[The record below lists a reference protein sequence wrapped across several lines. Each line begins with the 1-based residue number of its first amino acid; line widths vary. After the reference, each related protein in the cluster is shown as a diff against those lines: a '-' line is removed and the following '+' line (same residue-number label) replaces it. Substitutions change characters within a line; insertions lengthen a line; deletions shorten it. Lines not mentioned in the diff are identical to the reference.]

1 MKGKKLYD
9 KILGSIAGAAIG
21 DSMGS
26 TVEFLH
32 HKAISKYYGKIE
44 DLTFSSGKF
53 TDDTSLRLLVYSA
66 IINKGGRIT
75 AYDLASYWIKNVIP
89 NSKYWIT
96 ELFISAELYMGKSP
110 REAGFYNLHAN
121 DAAMLMDP
129 IGVVNCSNP
138 RNSAVDAYDVGS
150 VCQSGAE
157 LEASMAVAAAVAE
170 AFKVN
175 TSPKNVVEM
184 ACCYSSPIIES
195 RVKKAIKIVES
206 CKSLSEIYDRL
217 YEEIALEDGSDRI
230 VKNWRYEDIKKR
242 SLKIED
248 ISLGVSAL
256 EAVPVALAFFYL
268 FNGDPLKTII
278 ACVNYGRDSD
288 TIAGI
293 GGAIAGA
300 FMGANSIDYK
310 FIEQVNRANNISL
323 QSFAERMIEPVI
335 NTLKEQKESIQFAE
349 KLL

>member
-1 MKGKKLYD
+1 LKKTKLYD
-9 KILGSIAGAAIG
+9 KILGSLAGAAIG

-32 HKAISKYYGKIE
+32 HKAINKYYGKIE
-44 DLTFSSGKF
+44 DLELSLGKF

-75 AYDLASYWIKNVIP
+75 AYDLASYWVTNVIP
-89 NSKYWIT
+89 GSRYWIT

-110 REAGFYNLHAN
+110 REAGFHNLHAN

-138 RNSAVDAYDVGS
+138 RNAAVDAYDVGS
-150 VCQSGAE
+150 ICQSGAE

-175 TSPKNVVEM
+175 TSPQNIVEV
-184 ACCYSSPIIES
+184 ACRYSSPIIES
-195 RVKKAIKIVES
+195 KVKKAIEIVKL
-206 CKSLSEIYDRL
+206 CKGLSEIYDRL
-217 YEEIALEDGSDRI
+217 YKEIALEDGSDRI
-230 VKNWRYEDIKKR
+230 VKNWRYEDIKR
-242 SLKIED
+242 RGFEVED

-256 EAVPVALAFFYL
+256 EAVPVALAFFY
-268 FNGDPLKTII
+268 FSNGDPLKTIVS
-278 ACVNYGRDSD
+278 CVNYGRDSD

-300 FMGANSIDYK
+300 FMGASSINFK
-310 FIEQVNRANNISL
+310 FIEQVNYANNVSL
-323 QSFAERMIEPVI
+323 QSFAERMIEPIV
-335 NTLKEQKESIQFAE
+335 NTLKEQRESIQFAE
-349 KLL
+349 ELL